1 MVVSPSIGLLIAG
14 VASGIFI
21 FIGLRAKKN
30 SKSKENEGK
39 RRETKREV
47 VDDGRCACCL
57 APFLINRGV
66 RCNDCGA
73 KSCRKSCSRWNT
85 SDNVWHCIF
94 CHQRR
99 LWIKRNEKWFE
110 NFGGTTNEKEEL
122 HSFFSTAKSR
132 VYVAGHGVAS
142 NMEQIQKEQEE
153 KRMMHMIRNFI
164 EKIIEDLID
173 NVDDTSIDR
182 LYENSE
188 YDQFLEEHR
197 PPLITALTRLATCL
211 ETSLM
216 NKPSM
221 DSPAT
226 AHAALREIV
235 ERAVEEARKLPGLG
249 ASADTGHPR
258 EGRPIADH
266 SYEDLLATA
275 ILNKVVER
283 FQRER
288 VDGNSNVLH
297 DTDSPKAKYT
307 TTESEHGLEEDSAS
321 YMSYRRECNGN
332 RSASIRQQNGHNR
345 EPVSFMMEERIEEV
359 TTITSDDDEL
369 RDNDVVE
376 FECARRVPFPEL
388 GMDIIDPPRES
399 SSPSSSSD
407 SSDLYRDEYSPAR
420 TKRHITDRAM
430 DLISPVESWEDN
442 WLFQK
447 RTSRTQPDAVAML
460 VPSSN
465 ADYKALI
472 GDRDAEDTSDL
483 SECSS
488 TKSDEEI
495 EKELME
501 AINNVVPRTPRT
513 SECDTENNQTESNS
527 DVPNVVKKDEIDT
540 CQEETK
546 IEKKLSEEVYG
557 YFDEKIN
564 EKFLKSSEMSEKK
577 TIKDVNDIEKLSESS
592 FALIT
597 ATRRED
603 ETKEKPKD
611 TVDCGKR
618 TITLTMESFA
628 QKDTQSGKS
637 SDQTGNVTDENEE
650 QRESEYTEHY
660 DTAIQRHLDSLTKVE
675 VCSGE
680 NEMTDETSKTMND
693 QLRELENNSIEEQES
708 ERMQTKVQLSYAT
721 TNENH
726 IGMTAENDR
735 LSSPPR
741 PGTIAE
747 REHKKWENAPPIE
760 NNPYSE
766 ENIRKRCLE
775 KQYSRNS
782 DIPGAHYD
790 LTKLNEVNLEALLA
804 SDRSDIKRFGRDYY
818 INQSK
823 AASGERQEQA
833 TRSTM
838 SSMSSRPSSSLSQRS
853 SCTGNEQREQ
863 QVSHELEQFEA
874 ASLRGS
880 LPRRRCRDPLASP
893 HFAINPLLHL
903 KLVSD
908 RLCHDDDNNNQR
920 IKNVIQNKRKNNH
933 EDSKSTIEDAIRDQR
948 FRNFEATVDKEKNN
962 YILAKNLKI
971 DTNFGKCI
979 SPDWNQFWDDRE
991 GNINHEAEEP
1001 IVPRYDINRGDLLDN
1016 DDRDPGDHDSGIS
1029 SRDSVISDRDRWRR
1043 LYRVTDNNRHDGGE
1057 QISLID
1063 GRRFWT
1069 TGGYKY
1075 HTFGGI
1081 RIRSRKEEDPVDLED
1096 ESTSENQP
1104 PEDQFMD
1111 RPLEFEKLK
1120 FQTFGGI
1127 KKSRR
1132 IDGSKIPNYR
1142 RIRLR
1147 PILSKAASAV
1157 PDIDKNM
1164 YRDHIITEKST
1175 NFELYSNI
1183 NHLESFDRLAN
1194 LNRSKENFE
1203 RFANFQHSTSSTFEE
1218 SDWQDE
1224 DIANDR
1230 ILFRHDV
1237 GRNRA
1242 TTFKMSYAMK
1252 CRNSFRKK
1260 NVNSS
1265 SFLSLENEDDEWQ
1278 DEVNSIPDENIMNK
1292 FPNDISKKRKT
1303 YAFGDDNVARRGRE
1317 MRSRRYREIFEENNG
1332 RKLEKLINRN
1342 TNNKKSLDSSK
1353 KLQRAQEQKS
1363 DDKRR
1368 YRKLNGR
1375 SLSDVTIW

>member
-1 MVVSPSIGLLIAG
+1 MNITSSKFQFLKRKNMVVSPSIGLLIAG

-21 FIGLRAKKN
+21 FISLRAKKN
-30 SKSKENEGK
+30 SKSTK
-39 RRETKREV
+39 TKREA

-57 APFLINRGV
+57 APFLISRGV

-85 SDNVWHCIF
+85 SDNAWHCIF

-99 LWIKRNEKWFE
+99 VWIKRNEKWFD

-122 HSFFSTAKSR
+122 HSFFGTAKSR
-132 VYVAGHGVAS
+132 VYVAGHGVAT
-142 NMEQIQKEQEE
+142 NMEIQEEQEE
-153 KRMMHMIRNFI
+153 KRMVHIIRHFI
-164 EKIIEDLID
+164 EKIIEGLID

-188 YDQFLEEHR
+188 YDKFLEEHR

-249 ASADTGHPR
+249 ASADTEHPR

-275 ILNKVVER
+275 ILNKVVEK

-321 YMSYRRECNGN
+321 YTSYRRECNGN
-332 RSASIRQQNGHNR
+332 RNVSIGQQNGDNR
-345 EPVSFMMEERIEEV
+345 EPMSFMMEERIEEV
-359 TTITSDDDEL
+359 TTITSDDDEF
-369 RDNDVVE
+369 RGNDVME

-388 GMDIIDPPRES
+388 GMDIVDPPRES
-399 SSPSSSSD
+399 SPSPSSSSD
-407 SSDLYRDEYSPAR
+407 SSDFDRDEYSLAR
-420 TKRHITDRAM
+420 TKRHVADRAM

-447 RTSRTQPDAVAML
+447 KRSSRTQPDAVAML

-513 SECDTENNQTESNS
+513 SECDAKNNQMENNSE
-527 DVPNVVKKDEIDT
+527 VPNIRKDEIDI
-540 CQEETK
+540 CQVETK
-546 IEKKLSEEVYG
+546 MEKNLCKKVYEH
-557 YFDEKIN
+557 FDEKIN
-564 EKFLKSSEMSEKK
+564 ENFLKSPEISEKK
-577 TIKDVNDIEKLSESS
+577 TIKDINDKEKLSESS

-597 ATRRED
+597 EAKGED
-603 ETKEKPKD
+603 EAKEKFKD
-611 TVDCGKR
+611 TTDCGER
-618 TITLTMESFA
+618 ILAITVKNSA

-637 SDQTGNVTDENEE
+637 NDRTGHVADENEE

-680 NEMTDETSKTMND
+680 NELTDETSKTMND
-693 QLRELENNSIEEQES
+693 QFRELENNSIEEQES
-708 ERMQTKVQLSYAT
+708 ERLQIKVQLSYAT

-726 IGMTAENDR
+726 IGMTAQNDR
-735 LSSPPR
+735 LSAPPR

-775 KQYSRNS
+775 RQYSKNS

-790 LTKLNEVNLEALLA
+790 LKKLNEVNLEALLA
-804 SDRSDIKRFGRDYY
+804 LDRPDIKRFGRDYY

-838 SSMSSRPSSSLSQRS
+838 SSMSSRPSSSLSQQS

-863 QVSHELEQFEA
+863 QEESAISKEIDDISILQENKNIRATEELCRRNNAEVINLETNNRAVNSMIDTGDDQKVKSEKDAPDETAWKDHQQTDDIFEDQRKN
-874 ASLRGS
+874 SKNE
-880 LPRRRCRDPLASP
+880 
-893 HFAINPLLHL
+893 INA
-903 KLVSD
+903 KL
-908 RLCHDDDNNNQR
+908 NNQEHNLETEC
-920 IKNVIQNKRKNNH
+920 KNDKKRK
-933 EDSKSTIEDAIRDQR
+933 
-948 FRNFEATVDKEKNN
+948 V
-962 YILAKNLKI
+962 
-971 DTNFGKCI
+971 
-979 SPDWNQFWDDRE
+979 
-991 GNINHEAEEP
+991 
-1001 IVPRYDINRGDLLDN
+1001 
-1016 DDRDPGDHDSGIS
+1016 
-1029 SRDSVISDRDRWRR
+1029 
-1043 LYRVTDNNRHDGGE
+1043 
-1057 QISLID
+1057 
-1063 GRRFWT
+1063 
-1069 TGGYKY
+1069 
-1075 HTFGGI
+1075 
-1081 RIRSRKEEDPVDLED
+1081 
-1096 ESTSENQP
+1096 
-1104 PEDQFMD
+1104 
-1111 RPLEFEKLK
+1111 
-1120 FQTFGGI
+1120 
-1127 KKSRR
+1127 RR
-1132 IDGSKIPNYR
+1132 IDLKAYGFENEFMDQKKIIRQQRMVNKLDLKSFGYQDGLRRACSNNQLDQPLRNNEKSNLTRRAIERRMFEGYLIDAPKSLGYKDFAKSSKDLNKLQDKVEKMGLGLISAKSMPNVADEAYYHANPVHVNAKR
-1142 RIRLR
+1142 DQQDEL
-1147 PILSKAASAV
+1147 AARNLLDRA
-1157 PDIDKNM
+1157 IDKSEEGIKTDE
-1164 YRDHIITEKST
+1164 RDAIIDEDDSLL
-1175 NFELYSNI
+1175 NSYDELSSDVDRSFEDIYI
-1183 NHLESFDRLAN
+1183 
-1194 LNRSKENFE
+1194 RSKEQSRGTREKWRTMPSVKRLAEVFGRRQISE
-1203 RFANFQHSTSSTFEE
+1203 TETMLAKVAKVDDIKDRSFTPEIQIIETPKPMHSLT
-1218 SDWQDE
+1218 
-1224 DIANDR
+1224 A
-1230 ILFRHDV
+1230 
-1237 GRNRA
+1237 
-1242 TTFKMSYAMK
+1242 
-1252 CRNSFRKK
+1252 
-1260 NVNSS
+1260 
-1265 SFLSLENEDDEWQ
+1265 
-1278 DEVNSIPDENIMNK
+1278 
-1292 FPNDISKKRKT
+1292 
-1303 YAFGDDNVARRGRE
+1303 
-1317 MRSRRYREIFEENNG
+1317 
-1332 RKLEKLINRN
+1332 
-1342 TNNKKSLDSSK
+1342 
-1353 KLQRAQEQKS
+1353 
-1363 DDKRR
+1363 
-1368 YRKLNGR
+1368 R
-1375 SLSDVTIW
+1375 SLSKKFREGLRQMPGKLSSPPVSRSLIGERLTNRTEIVRPKREDNDTDVISPGKLKSNIIFWEQMQKRN

>member
-1 MVVSPSIGLLIAG
+1 MKH
-14 VASGIFI
+14 F
-21 FIGLRAKKN
+21 FLRILCGRKREKRKN
-30 SKSKENEGK
+30 SKSTK
-39 RRETKREV
+39 TKREA

-57 APFLINRGV
+57 APFLISRGV

-85 SDNVWHCIF
+85 SDNAWHCIF

-99 LWIKRNEKWFE
+99 VWIKRNEKWFD

-122 HSFFSTAKSR
+122 HSFFGTAKSR
-132 VYVAGHGVAS
+132 VYVAGHGVAT
-142 NMEQIQKEQEE
+142 NMEIQEEQEE
-153 KRMMHMIRNFI
+153 KRMVHIIRHFI
-164 EKIIEDLID
+164 EKIIEGLID

-188 YDQFLEEHR
+188 YDKFLEEHR

-249 ASADTGHPR
+249 ASADTEHPR

-275 ILNKVVER
+275 ILNKVVEK

-321 YMSYRRECNGN
+321 YTSYRRECNGN
-332 RSASIRQQNGHNR
+332 RNVSIGQQNGDNR
-345 EPVSFMMEERIEEV
+345 EPMSFMMEERIEEV
-359 TTITSDDDEL
+359 TTITSDDDEF
-369 RDNDVVE
+369 RGNDVME

-388 GMDIIDPPRES
+388 GMDIVDPPRES
-399 SSPSSSSD
+399 SPSPSSSSD
-407 SSDLYRDEYSPAR
+407 SSDFDRDEYSLAR
-420 TKRHITDRAM
+420 TKRHVADRAM

-447 RTSRTQPDAVAML
+447 KRSSRTQPDAVAML

-513 SECDTENNQTESNS
+513 SECDAKNNQMENNSE
-527 DVPNVVKKDEIDT
+527 VPNIRKDEIDI
-540 CQEETK
+540 CQVETK
-546 IEKKLSEEVYG
+546 MEKNLCKKVYEH
-557 YFDEKIN
+557 FDEKIN
-564 EKFLKSSEMSEKK
+564 ENFLKSPEISEKK
-577 TIKDVNDIEKLSESS
+577 TIKDINDKEKLSESS

-597 ATRRED
+597 EAKGED
-603 ETKEKPKD
+603 EAKEKFKD
-611 TVDCGKR
+611 TTDCGER
-618 TITLTMESFA
+618 ILAITVKNSA

-637 SDQTGNVTDENEE
+637 NDRTGHVADENEE

-680 NEMTDETSKTMND
+680 NELTDETSKTMND
-693 QLRELENNSIEEQES
+693 QFRELENNSIEEQES
-708 ERMQTKVQLSYAT
+708 ERLQIKVQLSYAT

-726 IGMTAENDR
+726 IGMTAQNDR
-735 LSSPPR
+735 LSAPPR

-775 KQYSRNS
+775 RQYSKNS

-790 LTKLNEVNLEALLA
+790 LKKLNEVNLEALLA
-804 SDRSDIKRFGRDYY
+804 LDRPDIKRFGRDYY

-838 SSMSSRPSSSLSQRS
+838 SSMSSRPSSSLSQQS

-863 QVSHELEQFEA
+863 QVSHHELEQFEA

-903 KLVSD
+903 SD
-908 RLCHDDDNNNQR
+908 RLCHDGDDNDNKQQV
-920 IKNVIQNKRKNNH
+920 KNVIENERIN
-933 EDSKSTIEDAIRDQR
+933 EDSESTIEDATRDQR
-948 FRNFEATVDKEKNN
+948 FRNSEATVDREKNN
-962 YILAKNLKI
+962 YILAENLKI
-971 DTNFGKCI
+971 DTDFEKFI
-979 SPDWNQFWDDRE
+979 SPDWNQFWSDRE
-991 GNINHEAEEP
+991 GNTNREAEEL
-1001 IVPRYDINRGDLLDN
+1001 IVPRYDVNRGSLLDN
-1016 DDRDPGDHDSGIS
+1016 RDDHDPGDHDSGIG

-1043 LYRVTDNNRHDGGE
+1043 MYRVADNNRHDGGE
-1057 QISLID
+1057 QISLIG

-1081 RIRSRKEEDPVDLED
+1081 KIRPRKKEDPDELED
-1096 ESTSENQP
+1096 ESTSSS
-1104 PEDQFMD
+1104 EDQFVD
-1111 RPLEFEKLK
+1111 RTLEFAKLK

-1127 KKSRR
+1127 KRSRR
-1132 IDGSKIPNYR
+1132 INGSKIPNYR

-1147 PILSKAASAV
+1147 PILSEAASAV
-1157 PDIDKNM
+1157 PDIDKIV
-1164 YRDHIITEKST
+1164 YRDRVVTEKST

-1183 NHLESFDRLAN
+1183 DCLGNFDRLAN
-1194 LNRSKENFE
+1194 LNRSTSFE
-1203 RFANFQHSTSSTFEE
+1203 GFASFEHSTSSTFEE

-1224 DIANDR
+1224 ENHVANHR
-1230 ILFRHDV
+1230 VSSGHDV
-1237 GRNRA
+1237 GRHRTIA
-1242 TTFKMSYAMK
+1242 FKTNFAMK
-1252 CRNSFRKK
+1252 YRNSFRKK

-1265 SFLSLENEDDEWQ
+1265 SLLSLENEDDEWQ
-1278 DEVNSIPDENIMNK
+1278 DEVNSISDESIMNK
-1292 FPNDISKKRKT
+1292 FPNGISKRRKT
-1303 YAFGDDNVARRGRE
+1303 YAFNDDNVARRGRE

-1353 KLQRAQEQKS
+1353 KLRRAQEQKS

-1368 YRKLNGR
+1368 YRKLNVR